1 MTSWHHFTCVLLF
14 FFNLDVIWP
23 FDLTCRAWSEGTVKK
38 IIILMIAPTLINTVE
53 NDILFYREPMSLK
66 LSKVLTTVPA
76 RSKVNVL
83 AMARPYRRVFYT
95 WHIYYQLQS
104 ADGNSMTTAFWMS
117 RFIHSCYHCAGNLEI
132 KAFCK
137 ILKRERKFNFLLL
150 L

>member
-1 MTSWHHFTCVLLF
+1 
-14 FFNLDVIWP
+14 
-23 FDLTCRAWSEGTVKK
+23 
-38 IIILMIAPTLINTVE
+38 MIAPSLIDTVE

-104 ADGNSMTTAFWMS
+104 ADGNSMTTAF
-117 RFIHSCYHCAGNLEI
+117 
-132 KAFCK
+132 
-137 ILKRERKFNFLLL
+137 
-150 L
+150 